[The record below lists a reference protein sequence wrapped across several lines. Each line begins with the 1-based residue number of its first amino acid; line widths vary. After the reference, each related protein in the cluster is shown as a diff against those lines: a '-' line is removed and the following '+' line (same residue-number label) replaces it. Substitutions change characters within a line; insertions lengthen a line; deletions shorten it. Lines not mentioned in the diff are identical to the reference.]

1 MNFVTT
7 SPSPA
12 KIGPNL
18 FDVLKELL
26 LIKPVFLLGIILVTV
41 AILLLFHRNKSK
53 CTRILVFS
61 VLMYY
66 YLCFMFV
73 NIVGI
78 PSLHEYTRLAQ
89 LGESIFHPNINL
101 IPFNDGFSF
110 SFLLNILLFIPL
122 GFLCPLISKTF
133 LNKKNIC
140 LIGFGLSFFIEIA
153 QLFTLHR
160 ATDIND
166 LFANVFGT
174 IIGYFFLQL
183 TAKLPIIKSL
193 CSNSPTEKC
202 TTYLPATIITI
213 SFVLSFL
220 A

>member
-110 SFLLNILLFIPL
+110 SFYI
-122 GFLCPLISKTF
+122 
-133 LNKKNIC
+133 
-140 LIGFGLSFFIEIA
+140 
-153 QLFTLHR
+153 
-160 ATDIND
+160 
-166 LFANVFGT
+166 
-174 IIGYFFLQL
+174 
-183 TAKLPIIKSL
+183 
-193 CSNSPTEKC
+193 
-202 TTYLPATIITI
+202 
-213 SFVLSFL
+213 
-220 A
+220 

>member
-1 MNFVTT
+1 MQGIFQKENTDKALKYGIYWHLPT
-7 SPSPA
+7 YE
-12 KIGPNL
+12 KIIRNL
-18 FDVLKELL
+18 V
-26 LIKPVFLLGIILVTV
+26 
-41 AILLLFHRNKSK
+41 
-53 CTRILVFS
+53 
-61 VLMYY
+61 
-66 YLCFMFV
+66 
-73 NIVGI
+73 
-78 PSLHEYTRLAQ
+78 
-89 LGESIFHPNINL
+89 
-101 IPFNDGFSF
+101 

-202 TTYLPATIITI
+202 TTYLPAIIITI

>member
-53 CTRILVFS
+53 CTRILV
-61 VLMYY
+61 
-66 YLCFMFV
+66 CFMFV

-153 QLFTLHR
+153 QLYTLHR
-160 ATDIND
+160 ARHINH

-202 TTYLPATIITI
+202 TTYLPAIIITI